1 MTYGFLKI
9 DWLQFMLTLVRR
21 VDNMARLVRL
31 NEVQYVSEECDIKR
45 LQDEGFTIEELEPVK
60 DDDKSKRSGKKPDKE
75 PDKKP
80 DKEE

>member
-1 MTYGFLKI
+1 
-9 DWLQFMLTLVRR
+9 
-21 VDNMARLVRL
+21 MARLVRL
-31 NEVQYVSEECDIKR
+31 NEVQYVSEEYDIKR

-75 PDKKP
+75 PGKKPDKEPGKEPGKKP

>member
-1 MTYGFLKI
+1 
-9 DWLQFMLTLVRR
+9 
-21 VDNMARLVRL
+21 MARLVRL
-31 NEVQYVSEECDIKR
+31 NEVQYVSEEYDIKR

-60 DDDKSKRSGKKPDKE
+60 DDKKQKNSGKKSDKE

>member
-1 MTYGFLKI
+1 
-9 DWLQFMLTLVRR
+9 
-21 VDNMARLVRL
+21 MARLVRL
-31 NEVQYVSEECDIKR
+31 NEVQYVSEEYDIKR

-75 PDKKP
+75 PGKKS

>member
-1 MTYGFLKI
+1 
-9 DWLQFMLTLVRR
+9 
-21 VDNMARLVRL
+21 MARLVRL
-31 NEVQYVSEECDIKR
+31 NEVQYVSEEYDIKR

-60 DDDKSKRSGKKPDKE
+60 DDKKQKSSGKKSDKE

>member
-1 MTYGFLKI
+1 
-9 DWLQFMLTLVRR
+9 
-21 VDNMARLVRL
+21 MARLVRL
-31 NEVQYVSEECDIKR
+31 NEVQYVSEEYDIKR

-75 PDKKP
+75 PDKEPGKEPGKEP

>member
-1 MTYGFLKI
+1 
-9 DWLQFMLTLVRR
+9 
-21 VDNMARLVRL
+21 MARLVRL
-31 NEVQYVSEECDIKR
+31 NEVQYVSEEYDIKR

-60 DDDKSKRSGKKPDKE
+60 DDKKPKSSGKKSDKE